1 MRYNDFNG
9 EKVSSLGFGT
19 MRLPMDANGNIDYLE
34 GEKMVAKAFEG
45 GITYFDTA
53 YRYHQGES
61 ENFCGIAL
69 SKYPREKFLLADKLP
84 TWLCNSVEDAERIF
98 KEQLEKCKVEYF
110 DYYLLHNVDE
120 EGWPNIEKLDLVS
133 FMVSLK
139 ERGLAKH
146 IGFSAHCEPELLEEI
161 LSKHGNVL
169 EFVQLQINYFDWEYK
184 KAKEL
189 YDVARKYNK
198 PIIIMEPVR
207 GGMLANLPS
216 QEAKD
221 ILVEATKSVGKE
233 PVSEAS
239 YALRFVEQLE
249 GVVLTLSGMSTSE
262 QMTDNIDTF
271 SGSPLE
277 AEELAAI
284 PVAAS
289 KLQADI
295 IVPCTACDYC
305 YECPSEIKISKIF
318 AWYNEAAAKGFHWIW
333 GSLSKEYEKLGP
345 NATNCIQC
353 GNCEGHCPQ
362 KIGIIQKLKDIHKK
376 YEELKEK
383 GE

>member
-1 MRYNDFNG
+1 MRYNDFQDINL
-9 EKVSSLGFGT
+9 SSLGFGT
-19 MRLPMDANGNIDYLE
+19 MRLPMDSEGNIDYIE
-34 GEKMVAKAFEG
+34 GEKMVAEALKG

-61 ENFCGIAL
+61 ENFCGKVI
-69 SKYPREKFLLADKLP
+69 SKHPREKYMLADKLP
-84 TWLCNSVEDAERIF
+84 TWLCNTVEDAERIF
-98 KEQLEKCKVEYF
+98 KEQLEKCNVDYF
-110 DYYLLHNVDE
+110 DFYLLHNVDE

-146 IGFSAHCEPELLEEI
+146 IGFSAHCEPALLEEI
-161 LSKHGNVL
+161 LSKYGHIL

-184 KAKEL
+184 DAKAL
-189 YDVARKYNK
+189 YEIARKYNK

-216 QEAKD
+216 QEAKE
-221 ILVEATKSVGKE
+221 ILEEATKSLGKE
-233 PVSEAS
+233 PTSCAS

-249 GVVLTLSGMSTSE
+249 GVVCTLSGMSSLQ
-262 QMTDNIDTF
+262 QMQENIETF
-271 SGSPLE
+271 SGNALA

-305 YECPSEIKISKIF
+305 YECPAEIKISKIF

-345 NATNCIQC
+345 NATNCVEC

-362 KIGIIQKLKDIHKK
+362 KIGVIQKLKDIHKK
-376 YEELKEK
+376 YEELKEI

>member
-19 MRLPMDANGNIDYLE
+19 MRLPMDASGNIDYVE

-69 SKYPREKFLLADKLP
+69 SKYPREKYLLADKLP

-98 KEQLEKCKVEYF
+98 KEQLEKCKVKYF

-161 LSKHGNVL
+161 LSKYGKVL

-189 YDVARKYNK
+189 YDIARKYNK

-216 QEAKD
+216 QEAKE
-221 ILVEATKSVGKE
+221 ILVEATKSLGKE

-262 QMTDNIDTF
+262 QMVDNIATF
-271 SGSPLE
+271 SGNPLE
-277 AEELAAI
+277 EAELAAI

-305 YECPSEIKISKIF
+305 YECPSEIKIPKIF

-345 NATNCIQC
+345 NATNCIEC

>member
-1 MRYNDFNG
+1 MRYNDFQDI
-9 EKVSSLGFGT
+9 KLSSLGFGT
-19 MRLPMDANGNIDYLE
+19 MRLPMDSEGNIDYIE
-34 GEKMVAKAFEG
+34 GEKMVAEAFEG

-61 ENFCGIAL
+61 ENFCGKVI
-69 SKYPREKFLLADKLP
+69 SKYPRDTYMLADKLP
-84 TWLCNSVEDAERIF
+84 TWLCNTVEDAERIF
-98 KEQLEKCKVEYF
+98 AEQLEKCNVEYF
-110 DYYLLHNVDE
+110 DFYLLHNVDE

-133 FMVSLK
+133 FMAKLK
-139 ERGLAKH
+139 AEGRAKH
-146 IGFSAHCEPELLEEI
+146 IGFSAHCEPALLEEI
-161 LSKHGNVL
+161 LSKYGDIL

-184 KAKEL
+184 EAKAL
-189 YDVARKYNK
+189 YEIARKYNK

-221 ILVEATKSVGKE
+221 ILAEATKSVGKE
-233 PVSEAS
+233 PATGAS

-249 GVVLTLSGMSTSE
+249 GVVCTLSGMSSLQ
-262 QMTDNIDTF
+262 QMKENIETF
-271 SGSPLE
+271 SSDTLTEVELE
-277 AEELAAI
+277 AI

-305 YECPSEIKISKIF
+305 YECPAEIKISKIF

-345 NATNCIQC
+345 NATNCVEC

-362 KIGIIQKLKDIHKK
+362 KIGVIQKLKDIHKK
-376 YEELKEK
+376 YEALKEI

>member
-1 MRYNDFNG
+1 MRYNDFQDI
-9 EKVSSLGFGT
+9 KLSSLGFGT
-19 MRLPMDANGNIDYLE
+19 MRLPMDSEGNIDYVE
-34 GEKMVAKAFEG
+34 GEKMVAESFAG

-61 ENFCGIAL
+61 ENFCGKVI
-69 SKYPREKFLLADKLP
+69 SKYPRDTYMLADKLP
-84 TWLCNSVEDAERIF
+84 TWLCNTVEDAEKIF
-98 KEQLEKCKVEYF
+98 KEQLEKCNVEYF
-110 DYYLLHNVDE
+110 DFYLLHNVDE

-133 FMVSLK
+133 FMSSLK

-146 IGFSAHCEPELLEEI
+146 IGFSAHCEPALLEEI
-161 LSKHGNVL
+161 LSKYGDIL

-184 KAKEL
+184 DAKAL
-189 YDVARKYNK
+189 YDIARKYDK

-216 QEAKD
+216 QEAKE
-221 ILVEATKSVGKE
+221 ILAKATKSIGKE
-233 PVSEAS
+233 PASGAS

-249 GVVLTLSGMSTSE
+249 GVVLTLSGMSSLE
-262 QMTDNIDTF
+262 QMKQNIETF
-271 SGSPLE
+271 SNDALTK
-277 AEELAAI
+277 EELDAI

-305 YECPSEIKISKIF
+305 YECPAQIKIPKIF

-345 NATNCIQC
+345 NATSCVEC
-353 GNCEGHCPQ
+353 GNCESHCPQ
-362 KIGIIQKLKDIHKK
+362 KIGVIQKLKDIHKK
-376 YEELKEK
+376 YEELKEI

>member
-262 QMTDNIDTF
+262 QMTDNVDTF

-345 NATNCIQC
+345 NATNCIEC

>member
-9 EKVSSLGFGT
+9 DKVSSLGFGT
-19 MRLPMDANGNIDYLE
+19 MRLPMDANGNIDYAE

-69 SKYPREKFLLADKLP
+69 SKYPREKYLLADKLP

-98 KEQLEKCKVEYF
+98 KDQLEKCKVEYF

-139 ERGLAKH
+139 ERDLAKH

-161 LSKHGNVL
+161 LSKYGKVL

-221 ILVEATKSVGKE
+221 ILVEATKSLGKE

-262 QMTDNIDTF
+262 QMIDNIATF
-271 SGSPLE
+271 SGVPLE

-345 NATNCIQC
+345 NATNCIEC

>member
-19 MRLPMDANGNIDYLE
+19 MRLPMDQNGNIDYVE
-34 GEKMVAKAFEG
+34 GEKMVAQALEG

-61 ENFCGIAL
+61 ENFCGVAL
-69 SKYPREKFLLADKLP
+69 SKYPRDKYLLADKLP
-84 TWLCNSVEDAERIF
+84 TWLCNTVEDAEKIF
-98 KEQLEKCKVEYF
+98 KEQLDKCKVEYF

-133 FMVSLK
+133 FMASLK

-146 IGFSAHCEPELLEEI
+146 VGFSAHCEPELLEEI
-161 LSKHGNVL
+161 FSKHADVL

-184 KAKEL
+184 KAKAL
-189 YDVARKYNK
+189 YEVARKYNK

-221 ILVEATKSVGKE
+221 ILTEATKSLGKDA
-233 PVSEAS
+233 VSEAS

-249 GVVLTLSGMSTSE
+249 GVVLTLSGMSTCE
-262 QMTDNIDTF
+262 QMADNIATF
-271 SGSPLE
+271 SGAPLDKEELE
-277 AEELAAI
+277 AI
-284 PVAAS
+284 PMAAS

-345 NATNCIQC
+345 NATNCVEC

-362 KIGIIQKLKDIHKK
+362 KIGVIQKLKDIHKK

>member
-1 MRYNDFNG
+1 MRYNDFQDI
-9 EKVSSLGFGT
+9 KLSSLGFGT
-19 MRLPMDANGNIDYLE
+19 MRLPMDSEGNIDYAE
-34 GEKMVAKAFEG
+34 GEKMVAEAFAG

-61 ENFCGIAL
+61 ENFCGKVI
-69 SKYPREKFLLADKLP
+69 SKYPRDAYMLADKLP
-84 TWLCNSVEDAERIF
+84 TWLCNTVEDAENIF
-98 KEQLEKCKVEYF
+98 KEQLEKCNVEYF
-110 DYYLLHNVDE
+110 DFYLLHNVDE

-133 FMVSLK
+133 FMSSLK

-146 IGFSAHCEPELLEEI
+146 IGFSAHCEPALLEEI
-161 LSKHGNVL
+161 LSKYGKIL

-184 KAKEL
+184 DAKAL
-189 YDVARKYNK
+189 YDIARKYNK

-216 QEAKD
+216 QEAKE
-221 ILVEATKSVGKE
+221 ILAEATKSIGKE
-233 PVSEAS
+233 PASGAS

-249 GVVLTLSGMSTSE
+249 GVVLTLSGMSSLE
-262 QMTDNIDTF
+262 QMQENIKTF
-271 SGSPLE
+271 SGEPLTE
-277 AEELAAI
+277 EELAAI

-295 IVPCTACDYC
+295 IVPCTTCDYC
-305 YECPSEIKISKIF
+305 YECPAQIKISKIF

-345 NATNCIQC
+345 NATNCVEC

-362 KIGIIQKLKDIHKK
+362 KIGVIQKLKDIHKK
-376 YEELKEK
+376 YEELKEI

>member
-34 GEKMVAKAFEG
+34 GEQMVAKAFEG

-84 TWLCNSVEDAERIF
+84 TWLCSSVEDAERIF

-345 NATNCIQC
+345 NATNCVEC

>member
-262 QMTDNIDTF
+262 QMTDNVDTF

-345 NATNCIQC
+345 NATNCVEC
-353 GNCEGHCPQ
+353 GNCEGIAHR
-362 KIGIIQKLKDIHKK
+362 KLALSKS
-376 YEELKEK
+376 
-383 GE
+383 